1 MNSEGDADARQRFVD
16 DVERAVDACLP
27 LKVTLSLGDAIAS
40 HPFFITLGRPKVEQR
55 I

>member
-40 HPFFITLGRPKVEQR
+40 PSAGQSRSQR